1 MNGDFP
7 SRQEVCEILT
17 KIDGIIGL
25 SASFPQSRFALQ
37 PAQAKA
43 DQYHQL
49 WKDINEAILRLN
61 HAGIPFTNPN
71 PHQGLSEMWAW
82 CWSNPEGGAARRISR
97 PSELYKN
104 LQDDLKSL
112 RDSLTIGVGAPA
124 EVLRELRE
132 SRRRTNELFVIMAFK
147 PETDCLWNNVIV
159 PIADELGLDPVRIDR
174 QETESAISEE
184 ILSSIRRAL
193 LVLCDLSFERPNC
206 YFEAGFAK
214 GAFRRVIF
222 TARSDHDPR
231 DHENRQRKV
240 HFDLEQY
247 KISWWNPDNLQ
258 EAKAGLKSRIENV
271 MSEIQTGN
279 SS

>member
-7 SRQEVCEILT
+7 TRQEVCEILT

-37 PAQAKA
+37 PAQTKTN
-43 DQYHQL
+43 QYQQL
-49 WKDINEAILRLN
+49 WQDIQKAILKLN
-61 HAGIPFTNPN
+61 RAGIPFSNPN

-82 CWSNPEGGAARRISR
+82 CWSNPEHGSAARMSR
-97 PSELYKN
+97 PSELYKE

-112 RDSLTIGVGAPA
+112 RDSLTVGFEAPA

-147 PETDCLWNNVIV
+147 SETDCLWKDVIV
-159 PIADELGLDPVRIDR
+159 PIAGELGLDPVRIDK
-174 QETESAISEE
+174 QETEGAISEE

-231 DHENRQRKV
+231 DPETREWKV
-240 HFDLEQY
+240 HFDLDQY

-258 EAKAGLKSRIENV
+258 EAKADLKSRIKKV
-271 MSEIQTGN
+271 VSEIQAGN
-279 SS
+279 P

>member
-7 SRQEVCEILT
+7 TRQEICEILT

-25 SASFPQSRFALQ
+25 SASFPQKRFALQ
-37 PAQAKA
+37 PSPIKSK
-43 DQYHQL
+43 QYEQL
-49 WKDINEAILRLN
+49 WQDIHHAILKLN
-61 HAGIPFTNPN
+61 RAGIPFNDPN

-82 CWSNPEGGAARRISR
+82 CWSNPDEGAAKRISR
-97 PSELYKN
+97 PSALYKE

-112 RDSLTIGVGAPA
+112 RDSLTDGIDAPA

-132 SRRRTNELFVIMAFK
+132 SGRRTNELFIIMAFR
-147 PETDCLWNNVIV
+147 PETDRLWNDIIV
-159 PIADELGLDPVRIDR
+159 PIANELRLNPVRIDR
-174 QETESAISEE
+174 QEPESAISEE

-214 GAFRRVIF
+214 GAFRKVIF

-231 DHENRQRKV
+231 EPSHGQWKV
-240 HFDLEQY
+240 HFDLDQY
-247 KISWWNPDNLQ
+247 KISWWNPENLQ
-258 EAKAGLKSRIENV
+258 EAKANLKSRIETV
-271 MSEIQTGN
+271 LSEIQ
-279 SS
+279 SEKPS